1 MHCFDRFVNI
11 EPSAVEEVVQDPNDV
26 SGVGLSNSS
35 LDEKI
40 LSTEVGSN
48 IHTMEEEST
57 KLRITNISE
66 GEYGL
71 RVGCQ
76 YHCHPVFVHFV
87 GKNSSLKTSK
97 FQNCSTVWCKYFFF

>member
-1 MHCFDRFVNI
+1 
-11 EPSAVEEVVQDPNDV
+11 V
-26 SGVGLSNSS
+26 SGASLSNSS
-35 LDEKI
+35 IDEKI

-71 RVGCQ
+71 RVG
-76 YHCHPVFVHFV
+76 Y
-87 GKNSSLKTSK
+87 
-97 FQNCSTVWCKYFFF
+97 